1 MDKKMKRQTES
12 EEAYR
17 KSSGD
22 RSRHGRDLTFRNRMT
37 AISRSAQS
45 KAFAQLPWRQWV
57 EPWYFIYALQGV
69 VIGGMAPMLLPLAV
83 VRAGSPL
90 YVGLVMAAFSLGG
103 LTAPLWGRVA
113 D

>member
-1 MDKKMKRQTES
+1 
-12 EEAYR
+12 
-17 KSSGD
+17 
-22 RSRHGRDLTFRNRMT
+22 MT

-45 KAFAQLPWRQWV
+45 KAFAQPPWRQWV

-103 LTAPLWGRVA
+103 LTAPLWGRLAEYLRWPRWLLIGGFLLTAFGLVA
-113 D
+113 FAFTTAPIV